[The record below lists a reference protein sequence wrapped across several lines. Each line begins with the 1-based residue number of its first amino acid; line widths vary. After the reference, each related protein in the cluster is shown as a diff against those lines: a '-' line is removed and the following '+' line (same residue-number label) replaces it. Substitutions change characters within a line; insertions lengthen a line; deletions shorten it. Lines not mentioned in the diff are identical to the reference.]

1 MTLPGLFTETV
12 REFGH
17 RPAVGF
23 SGETPMTYLQQARQV
38 DAAMKVLTDKGIS
51 HGDHVAL
58 YGLSSPDWVIN
69 YYAIT
74 FLGAVAVP
82 ILPDF
87 HPSEITQ
94 ILQHS
99 ESKALIFADSLRKRI
114 DPSLLERMPD
124 LLLMEE
130 RSLSRITTEEGS
142 PIDLIKHAEEAIS
155 PDDLAA
161 IIYTSGTTGKSKGV
175 MLTHRNICF
184 TAIKG
189 HKVEPSI
196 NEFDRFLSVL
206 PLSHAYE
213 NTIGLILPMF
223 RGACVYYLGKAPT
236 PSLLLPALQQVRPT
250 HMLTVPMIIEKIY
263 RNKIKPTFQ
272 EKALIRTLY
281 LLPPVRKILHRI
293 AGKKLRKTF
302 GGSLRFFGI
311 GGAKLDA
318 QVEQFLREARFP
330 YAIGYGLTE
339 TSPLIAGGNPDIIR
353 YQSTGPVLEDVE
365 IKIHQ
370 PDSKTGEGE
379 IWVRGDNVMQGYYK
393 EPALT
398 ADMITPEGWLKTGD
412 LGSLDQDGHLYIRGR
427 IKNTIL
433 GSGGENIYPEE
444 IESIIN
450 DFKHVLESVVVEQK
464 GKLVALVHFNVTEI
478 EEKYRHIRDEVN
490 HFLEEKT
497 EELRKE
503 LHNYV
508 NERVNRFS
516 RLQSVVIHQ
525 EPFQKTPTQKIKRFL
540 YHS

>member
-1 MTLPGLFTETV
+1 MTLPGLFSETV
-12 REFGH
+12 RKFGQ

-23 SGETPMTYLQQARQV
+23 CGEEPMTYMQQAQQV
-38 DAAMKVLTDKGIS
+38 DAAIKALSDKGIQP
-51 HGDHVAL
+51 GDHVAL
-58 YGLSSPDWVIN
+58 LGLSSPDWVTC

-74 FLGAVAVP
+74 FLGAVVVP

-87 HPSEITQ
+87 HASEITQ
-94 ILQHS
+94 ILKHS
-99 ESKALIFADSLRKRI
+99 ESRALIYADDLRNRI
-114 DPSLLERMPD
+114 DPSILTEIPD
-124 LLLMEE
+124 LIMMEE
-130 RSLSRITTEEGS
+130 KNLSRIPLEKDA
-142 PIDLIKHAEEAIS
+142 PIDLVEKAAKTIS

-175 MLTHRNICF
+175 MLSHRNICF

-189 HKVEPSI
+189 NNVEPTI
-196 NEFDRFLSVL
+196 NEHDRFLSVL
-206 PLSHAYE
+206 PLSHSYE
-213 NTIGLILPMF
+213 NTIGLILPML
-223 RGACVYYLGKAPT
+223 RGASVYYLGKAPT
-236 PSLLLPALQQVRPT
+236 PTILLPALQQVKPT

-263 RNKIKPTFQ
+263 RNKVRPTFT
-272 EKALIRTLY
+272 KSPVVRMLY
-281 LLPPVRKILHRI
+281 KLLPFRILFHRL
-293 AGKKLRKTF
+293 AGKKLVQTF

-318 QVEQFLREARFP
+318 QVERFLRQARFP

-353 YQSTGPVLEDVE
+353 YQSTGQVLEDVE
-365 IKIHQ
+365 VQIHN
-370 PDSKTGEGE
+370 PDPKTGEGE
-379 IWVRGDNVMQGYYK
+379 IWARGDNVMQGYYK
-393 EPALT
+393 EPGLT

-412 LGSLDQDGHLYIRGR
+412 LGKLDREGNLYIRGR

-450 DFKHVLESVVVEQK
+450 DFKHVVESVVVEQK
-464 GKLVALVHFNVTEI
+464 GKLVALVHFNIAEI
-478 EEKYRHIRDEVN
+478 EEKSRHIREELN

-503 LHNYV
+503 LHAYV
-508 NERVNRFS
+508 NARVNRFS
-516 RLQSVVIHQ
+516 KLQAVVVHH